1 MVGIECVG
9 EKFFCI
15 YFLRCWLDLQGVH
28 RMSLAKAIRHG
39 KERRNKRRRGW
50 CCWSAGNRL
59 YAINKGMEKSGY
71 DIKMG
76 NDERGDK
83 KASDLISQMAR

>member
-1 MVGIECVG
+1 
-9 EKFFCI
+9 
-15 YFLRCWLDLQGVH
+15 
-28 RMSLAKAIRHG
+28 MSLAKAIRHG
-39 KERRNKRRRGW
+39 KERRNKRYRGW
-50 CCWSAGNRL
+50 CCWCAGNRL